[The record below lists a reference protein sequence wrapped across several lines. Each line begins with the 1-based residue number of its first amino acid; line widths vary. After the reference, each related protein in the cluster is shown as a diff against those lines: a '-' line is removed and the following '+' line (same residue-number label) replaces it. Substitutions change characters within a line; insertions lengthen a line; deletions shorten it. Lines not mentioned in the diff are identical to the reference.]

1 MILFR
6 LSATLDHCATS
17 QNIAGSI
24 PDGVI
29 GIFHGRNPSGGTM
42 TMGSTQPLT
51 GISIRNICWGKGG
64 SRCVELT
71 ILPPSCADCLA
82 I

>member
-17 QNIAGSI
+17 QNVAGSI

-29 GIFHGRNPSGGTM
+29 GIFYGHNPSGGTM
-42 TMGSTQPLT
+42 AMGSTQPLT
-51 GISIRNICWGKGG
+51 GMSTRNVYGG
-64 SRCVELT
+64 
-71 ILPPSCADCLA
+71 
-82 I
+82 